1 MQTRNPARPLRAFWM
16 LWSGLFLSGIGSSLS
31 GFAFGIWV
39 FQETGSTMQ
48 FALTNLAF
56 VLPYALLAPIAGTF
70 VDRWD
75 RRRTMIGAGR

>member
-1 MQTRNPARPLRAFWM
+1 M